1 MQAHILNEIQ
11 SHLQTTQK
19 MSSLVDSIQ
28 EAANLA
34 ITTLQNGGKILICG
48 NGGSAADS
56 QHIAAELTGRYKRE
70 RKGLSAIALTTDTS
84 ALTAIG
90 NDYGYDFVFS
100 RQFEALAK
108 KGDLLWGIST
118 SGNSTNILN
127 AMRCAK
133 EMECKILGFSGRDGG
148 EMKKW
153 CDLLL
158 LSPSDDTPRIQEM
171 HLLMAHII
179 CDLIEKATMKA

>member
-118 SGNSTNILN
+118 SGNSTNVLN

>member
-11 SHLQTTQK
+11 SHLQTAQK
-19 MSSLVDSIQ
+19 MSSLVNSIQ

-118 SGNSTNILN
+118 SGNSINVLN
-127 AMRCAK
+127 AMRSAK
-133 EMECKILGFSGRDGG
+133 EMECKILGFSGKDGG

-179 CDLIEKATMKA
+179 CDLIEKATIKA